1 MDNIQL
7 LYVGNIVSGKAAAS
21 TQVLQFLMRVANLGY
36 GKTVEVH
43 WAGEDGV
50 RRTVLADYCVTA
62 GDGSDYW
69 RAELTFPRQAKADLP
84 GDIRFSI
91 RLQYEGREYW
101 DSNDGCQGYF
111 CAAGS
116 GGRTTGRLRVLNLNP
131 VQGLSASQRSVPLKL
146 AVDAGLAAEKVTVH
160 WTLDDWRHVRK
171 TSCRLQPGRRSATRS
186 GYAGLHPV
194 QHWSA
199 HLKVDG
205 AFRMQYSICCEGKE
219 QTFWDNNAGQ
229 NYRLS
234 RTPLKV
240 MILNLHCYQEDDQD
254 RKFWQIA
261 KAVDELGADL
271 VCLQEVA
278 EHWNDGRGDWAS
290 NSANIINRRLK
301 QPFHLYSD
309 WSHLG
314 FDKYREGVAI
324 LSRYPFERQ
333 EARYVSDSSD
343 AYSIHSRKV
352 VAASVDVP
360 YIGKIDVFSAHLSW
374 WDDGFR
380 DQFRRLSE
388 WADSRR
394 GGEVVA
400 SLLCGDFNIAAGS
413 LGYGLVVDGHRY
425 EDQYLAANAP
435 ALFQQIFRVEDA
447 HWRERLAD
455 DYRIDYVFM
464 NKDSGLRASS
474 ARVLF
479 TEQDYG
485 RVSDHCGYLLEFE
498 PL

>member
-21 TQVLQFLMRVANLGY
+21 SQILQFFMRVANLGY

-50 RRTVLADYCVTA
+50 RRTVLADYCITA
-62 GDGSDYW
+62 GDGSEYW
-69 RAELTFPRQAKADLP
+69 RAELRFQCQAKADLP
-84 GDIRFSI
+84 GDIRFSL
-91 RLQYEGREYW
+91 RLQHEGREYW
-101 DSNDGCQGYF
+101 DNNDGCQGYF

-116 GGRTTGRLRVLNLNP
+116 GGRTTGLVPVLNLSP
-131 VQGLSASQRSVPLKL
+131 LQGLSASQRSIPLKL

-160 WTLDDWRHVRK
+160 WTLDDWHHVHK
-171 TSCRLQPGRRSATRS
+171 TSCRLQSGRRSATRS

-194 QHWSA
+194 QHWSTN
-199 HLKVDG
+199 LKLDG
-205 AFRMQYSICCEGKE
+205 AFRVQYSICCEGKE

-234 RTPLKV
+234 RAPLKV

-352 VAASVDVP
+352 VAASIDVP
-360 YIGKIDVFSAHLSW
+360 YIGTIDVFSAHLSW
-374 WDDGFR
+374 WEDGFR
-380 DQFRRLSE
+380 DQFQRLSE
-388 WADSRR
+388 WADGRR
-394 GGEVVA
+394 GAEVA
-400 SLLCGDFNIAAGS
+400 ATLLCGDFNIAAGS

-435 ALFQQIFRVEDA
+435 ALFQQIFRVDDA
-447 HWRERLAD
+447 HWRDRLAD

-464 NKDSGLRASS
+464 NKDSGLRATS
-474 ARVLF
+474 ARVVF